1 MRSWPGTPAAI
12 SVGMTTRPDAEIETL
27 PAETLETIQGGK
39 LPPGYAEAL
48 AAGEKAAQN
57 RGNKELLLE

>member
-1 MRSWPGTPAAI
+1 MPAATN
-12 SVGMTTRPDAEIETL
+12 VGMTTKPDVEIETL
-27 PAETLETIQGGK
+27 SAETLETIQGGK
-39 LPPGYAEAL
+39 LPPGYAEAM

>member
-1 MRSWPGTPAAI
+1 
-12 SVGMTTRPDAEIETL
+12 MTTKPDAEIETL
-27 PAETLETIQGGK
+27 TTETLETIQGGK

-57 RGNKELLLE
+57 RPREDILS